1 MQFNLK
7 RPIKKG
13 PEQTTLNLK
22 KDKLEG
28 YYQVKRKLAHL
39 ETTVEALPY
48 WKNFLSV
55 LAFMMFALL
64 IIFTTYITITKYN
77 QLPKQLPLFYSQ
89 ANNTWGLIDKEFY
102 LFMPFVFAFTLFL
115 LIKLNSSVFKFDRR
129 LAIIINLALILT
141 SLLGFI
147 AYIQLFSFVLI
158 Y

>member
-1 MQFNLK
+1 MQFK
-7 RPIKKG
+7 IKWPSKKKQ
-13 PEQTTLNLK
+13 EQISLNLK

-55 LAFMMFALL
+55 LAFMMFVFL
-64 IIFTTYITITKYN
+64 ILFNSFVTVTKYN
-77 QLPKQLPLFYSQ
+77 VLPKQLPLFYSQ
-89 ANNTWGLIDKEFY
+89 ANNTWGLIDKEIY
-102 LFMPFVFAFTLFL
+102 LLMPFLFGFML
-115 LIKLNSSVFKFDRR
+115 FFLIKLNSSVFKFDRR
-129 LAIIINLALILT
+129 LAIMINLALILT